1 MQNIVPQ
8 KLKKG
13 DEIRVVAP
21 SIGIKIIGADCRQIA
36 KERFEAMG
44 LKVSF
49 GKNTI
54 DDNFDLFGS
63 SAIEKRAEDIMDAF
77 KDNNVKAIFT
87 IIGGFDS
94 NQILPFLDYD
104 VIKSNPKIVCG
115 YSDITALLNGIREKT
130 GLVTFYGPHY
140 STIGMK
146 KGNEYTLDHMQK
158 VLFDGFDEIYPSDE
172 WSDDLWFLDQENRN
186 FIKNDGWLVLQSGKA
201 EGILCGGNLGTFV
214 LLNGTSYQPK
224 FVENTV
230 LAIEDCN
237 YTKADDEVFLRHFQ
251 ALAQR
256 DDFVNVNAV
265 IIGRFQKASG
275 MTEEKLKYIVNS
287 IPQLK
292 DLPVIANV
300 DFGHTT
306 PMVTL
311 PLGGRCVVEEDKIK
325 VSW

>member
-13 DEIRVVAP
+13 DEIRIVAP

-44 LKVSF
+44 LKVTF
-49 GKNTI
+49 AKNTI
-54 DDNFDLFGS
+54 DDNFDLFGT
-63 SAIEKRAEDIMDAF
+63 SAIDKRAEDIMDAF
-77 KDNNVKAIFT
+77 KDKNVKAVFT
-87 IIGGFDS
+87 IIGGFNS
-94 NQILPFLDYD
+94 NQVLPFLDYG
-104 VIKSNPKIVCG
+104 VIKSNPKIICG
-115 YSDITALLNGIREKT
+115 FSDITSLLNGIREKT
-130 GLVTFYGPHY
+130 GLITFYGPHY

-146 KGNEYTLDHMQK
+146 KGNEYTIDHVK
-158 VLFDGFDEIYPSDE
+158 RVLFDGVDEICSSKE
-172 WSDDLWFLDQENRN
+172 WSDDLWFLDQENRS
-186 FIKNDGWLVLQSGKA
+186 FIKNDGWMVLRSGKA
-201 EGILCGGNLGTFV
+201 KGVICGGNLGTFV
-214 LLNGTSYQPK
+214 LLNGTPYQPK
-224 FVENTV
+224 FAENTI

-256 DDFVNVNAV
+256 DDFTNVKAI

-275 MTEEKLKYIVNS
+275 MTKDKLEYIVNS
-287 IPQLK
+287 IPQIGNI
-292 DLPVIANV
+292 PIIANI

-306 PMVTL
+306 PMITL
-311 PLGGRCVVEEDKIK
+311 PLGGNCTVEDSKIK